1 MATTKNRIKMSTG
14 RKIFIVCN
22 GILMLLLCAVF
33 LAPYLNVL
41 AQALNDTDRVGVG
54 IFPKNFTW
62 ASVSYMLKFDGI
74 VNAFVITLVRTLVG
88 SVWGIIVQYAA
99 AYALTQRQLW
109 GKKFILG
116 LFILPMFISPGVVAN
131 MVTYKMLGIVNTFWV
146 MILPLAFFFY
156 NMTVMR
162 VYIQSISDS
171 YKEAARLDGASEMS
185 IMFRIYMPLSIPIV
199 ATVFLW
205 TAVMYWN
212 DWATNLYYASSPKS
226 EWLYTLQYIIQ
237 LMQKNENYMK
247 GMTEGANHLIG
258 GTLEVPKVDSE
269 SLKAA
274 GIIIS
279 SLPMLIA
286 YPFLQKFFAKGVS
299 IGGVKE

>member
-1 MATTKNRIKMSTG
+1 
-14 RKIFIVCN
+14 
-22 GILMLLLCAVF
+22 
-33 LAPYLNVL
+33 
-41 AQALNDTDRVGVG
+41 
-54 IFPKNFTW
+54 
-62 ASVSYMLKFDGI
+62 
-74 VNAFVITLVRTLVG
+74 
-88 SVWGIIVQYAA
+88 
-99 AYALTQRQLW
+99 
-109 GKKFILG
+109 
-116 LFILPMFISPGVVAN
+116 

-171 YKEAARLDGASEMS
+171 YKEAARLDGASEMT
-185 IMFRIYMPLSIPIV
+185 IMFRIYMPLSVPIV

-247 GMTEGANHLIG
+247 GITEGAGHLTG

-286 YPFLQKFFAKGVS
+286 YPFLQKFFAKGVA